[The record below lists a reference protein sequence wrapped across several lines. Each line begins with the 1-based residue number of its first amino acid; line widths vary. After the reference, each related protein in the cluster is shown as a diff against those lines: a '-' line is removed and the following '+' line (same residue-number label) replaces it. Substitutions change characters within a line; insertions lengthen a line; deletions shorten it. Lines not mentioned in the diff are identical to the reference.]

1 MNLQPSTAR
10 PTTSFIHPSDRIAS
24 FKPYFFASLN
34 QKINALKSTGV
45 DVIRLDMGS
54 PDLPP
59 ADFII
64 DTLAQEA
71 RRPNMHG
78 YSPMGGT
85 PRFRQACA
93 DYYQRRFGVT
103 LDPQKEVLALLGSK
117 EGLFNLAQVVL
128 NPGDLTLI
136 PDPGYPVYSAA
147 STIAG
152 AEILYLPLREENHFL
167 IDWQSIPEEAARRAK
182 LLWLNYPN
190 NPTGAVAS
198 LDYLEQA
205 VAFAR
210 KYEIILAHDAPYV
223 DVCFDGYDA
232 PSVMQVSG
240 AQDVAVEFNSLSKTY
255 NMAGWRVG
263 MAVGN
268 PKLLGYLYTYKSQ
281 VDSSTFEPILQAA
294 AAALTGDQG
303 WLADRNHIYQTRR
316 DIIVDGLRQAGFTVT
331 PPPAAIYVWARL
343 PEQARR
349 TDGSFDSTAFCN
361 QLLEQTGV
369 STTPGIV
376 YGQAGEGYLRISMGT
391 PTDRIQEAMH
401 RLVTWTKNGLGT
413 PS

>member
-1 MNLQPSTAR
+1 MNSQ
-10 PTTSFIHPSDRIAS
+10 PTTTRQKASFIQPSDRIAS

-34 QKINALKSTGV
+34 QKINTLKGQGI
-45 DVIRLDMGS
+45 DIIRLDMGS

-71 RRPNMHG
+71 HRPNVHG
-78 YSPMGGT
+78 YSPMGGSLW
-85 PRFRQACA
+85 FRQACA

-128 NPGDLTLI
+128 NPGDLALI

-152 AEILYLPLREENHFL
+152 AEILYLPLREEDHFL
-167 IDWQSIPEEAARRAK
+167 LDWQRIPEEAARRAK

-198 LDYLEQA
+198 LAYLEEA

-232 PSVMQVSG
+232 PSVMQVPG
-240 AQDVAVEFNSLSKTY
+240 AKDVAVEFNSLSKTY

-268 PKLLGYLYTYKSQ
+268 PDLLGYLHTYKSQ
-281 VDSSTFEPILQAA
+281 VDSSTFEPILRAA
-294 AAALTGDQG
+294 AVALTGDQS
-303 WLADRNHIYQTRR
+303 WLEERNLIYRTRR
-316 DIIVDGLRQAGFTVT
+316 DTIVDGLRQAGFTVT

-343 PEQARR
+343 PERARQA
-349 TDGSFDSTAFCN
+349 DGSFDSTAFCN

-376 YGQAGEGYLRISMGT
+376 YGQAGEGYLRISLGT
-391 PTDRIQEAMH
+391 PTDRIQEAMR
-401 RLVTWTKNGLGT
+401 RLVAWIKNGQGN
-413 PS
+413 P